1 MNAIA
6 RVVGRTVAGVGGG
19 LRLGYRGLAVLVS
32 GIAALLGVVFGIIGQ
47 GVGFVAGLP
56 GVAPVVEAI
65 RRLYNR
71 FARWLN
77 RILPKRLYTRAL
89 MIIIVPMVLLQAVVA
104 YVFMERHWQ
113 SVTARLSASLSQ
125 DIAALIDIY
134 EQFPQDQE
142 GKVLAQIAERRLML
156 DVDFLPPE
164 PLPPPLQKPFF
175 DILDQALS
183 QELRT
188 RIRKPFWLDTVGSSS
203 VLEVRILLDRAM
215 LRVTARRSQAYASN
229 SHIFLAWMAGSSLVL
244 IGVAILLL
252 RNQIRPIL
260 RLAEAAE
267 DFGKG
272 RDVLFRPRGARE
284 VRQAGLAF
292 LEMKNRIERAIE
304 QRTTML
310 NGVSHDLRTILTRF
324 RLSLALMPGSVET
337 EDMKRD
343 IDEMS
348 RMLEAYLAF
357 ARGEAAES
365 AAPTDIRALLETF
378 RADAERTGHFAR
390 LEVEGD
396 PVVSVRPQAFRRLL
410 GNLVANAARYADRI
424 EIRAVHDERYL
435 TVTVDDDGPG
445 IPEEMREE
453 VFKPF
458 LRLDA
463 SRNQDHGGTGLGLA
477 IARDIARG
485 HGGDILLQES
495 PLGGLQARVKVPA

>member
-1 MNAIA
+1 MIA
-6 RVVGRTVAGVGGG
+6 LRRWLSRVGVGAGHIWRGFASGIGFVVAVAGVVF
-19 LRLGYRGLAVLVS
+19 RLLARGLAAL
-32 GIAALLGVVFGIIGQ
+32 AAWSPVRRILEPIGR
-47 GVGFVAGLP
+47 A
-56 GVAPVVEAI
+56 ETRI
-65 RRLYNR
+65 SRS
-71 FARWLN
+71 LN

-104 YVFMERHWQ
+104 YIFMERHWQ
-113 SVTARLSASLSQ
+113 NVTSRLSAALTQ

-134 EQFPQDQE
+134 ERFPQDAE
-142 GKVLAQIAERRLML
+142 GKVLTQIADRRLGL
-156 DVDFLPPE
+156 DVDFLPLE

-183 QELRT
+183 TELRT
-188 RIRKPFWLDTVGSSS
+188 RIKRPFWLDTVGSSS
-203 VLEVRILLDRAM
+203 ILEIRILLDRSM
-215 LRVTARRSQAYASN
+215 MRVTARRSQAYASN
-229 SHIFLAWMAGSSLVL
+229 SHIFLAWMSGSSLVL

-260 RLAEAAE
+260 RLADAAE

-272 RDVLFRPRGARE
+272 RDVQYRPRGARE
-284 VRQAGLAF
+284 VRRAGLAF
-292 LEMKNRIERAIE
+292 LEMKGRIERSIE

-324 RLSLALMPGSVET
+324 RLSLALQPDGPEV

-343 IDEMS
+343 VDEMN

-365 AAPTDIRALLETF
+365 ASPTDIRALLEDFKT
-378 RADAERTGHFAR
+378 DAERTGHYA
-390 LEVEGD
+390 LLSVEGD

-410 GNLVANAARYADRI
+410 GNLVANAARYGDRI
-424 EIRAVHDERYL
+424 EIHAVHDERYL

-445 IPEEMREE
+445 IPEDMREE

-463 SRNQDHGGTGLGLA
+463 ARNQDHAGTGLGLA

-485 HGGDILLQES
+485 HGGDIVLMES
-495 PLGGLQARVKVPA
+495 PLGGLRARVKVPA

>member
-1 MNAIA
+1 M
-6 RVVGRTVAGVGGG
+6 R
-19 LRLGYRGLAVLVS
+19 
-32 GIAALLGVVFGIIGQ
+32 
-47 GVGFVAGLP
+47 
-56 GVAPVVEAI
+56 AI
-65 RRLYNR
+65 RRGLLGLGRGAGVAFRALVVLSGYLHAGLALLFR
-71 FARWLN
+71 FLARIIRAIAAQPAVARLLAPIRRAEVRIGRMLN

-104 YVFMERHWQ
+104 YIFMERHWQ
-113 SVTARLSASLSQ
+113 NVTSRLSAALTQ

-134 EQFPQDQE
+134 QRFPQDAE
-142 GKVLAQIAERRLML
+142 GKVLAQIAEQRLGL
-156 DVDFLPPE
+156 DVDFLPLE

-183 QELRT
+183 TEIRT
-188 RIRKPFWLDTVGSSS
+188 RIKYPFWLDTVGSSS
-203 VLEVRILLDRAM
+203 ILEIRILLDRSM
-215 LRVTARRSQAYASN
+215 MRVTARRSQAYASN

-244 IGVAILLL
+244 IGVAIILL

-260 RLAEAAE
+260 RLADAAE

-272 RDVLFRPRGARE
+272 RDVQFRPRGARE
-284 VRQAGLAF
+284 VRRAGLAF

-324 RLSLALMPGSVET
+324 RLSLALQPDGPEI

-343 IDEMS
+343 VDEMN

-357 ARGEAAES
+357 ARGEAEES
-365 AAPTDIRALLETF
+365 ASSTDIRALLEDF
-378 RADAERTGHFAR
+378 RNDAERTGHYAVV
-390 LEVEGD
+390 EVVGD
-396 PVVSVRPQAFRRLL
+396 PVASVRPQAFRRLL
-410 GNLVANAARYADRI
+410 GNLVANASRYGDRI

-445 IPEEMREE
+445 IPEDMREE

-463 SRNQDHGGTGLGLA
+463 ARNQDHAGTGLGLA

-485 HGGDILLQES
+485 HGGDIVLEES
-495 PLGGLQARVKVPA
+495 PLGGLRARVKVPA

>member
-1 MNAIA
+1 MSAWRDSVELIGKSLAMLA
-6 RVVGRTVAGVGGG
+6 RGLWRGVRMIWDLTLWL
-19 LRLGYRGLAVLVS
+19 LRLAGHVLSV
-32 GIAALLGVVFGIIGQ
+32 IWMRPEIQRLFQPFIRLEARIG
-47 GVGFVAGLP
+47 
-56 GVAPVVEAI
+56 
-65 RRLYNR
+65 
-71 FARWLN
+71 RWLN

-104 YVFMERHWQ
+104 YIFMERHWQ
-113 SVTARLSASLSQ
+113 AVTARLSAAITQ

-134 EQFPQDQE
+134 ERPTPGID
-142 GKVLAQIAERRLML
+142 GRLLAQIAEQRLGL

-183 QELRT
+183 AELRT
-188 RIRKPFWLDTVGSSS
+188 RVRRPFWIDTVGSSS
-203 VLEVRILLDRAM
+203 IVEIRVLLDTALM
-215 LRVTARRSQAYASN
+215 RVTARRSQAYASN
-229 SHIFLAWMAGSSLVL
+229 SHIFLIWMAGSSLVL
-244 IGVAILLL
+244 ITVAILLL

-260 RLAEAAE
+260 SLADAAE
-267 DFGKG
+267 SFGKG
-272 RDVLFRPRGARE
+272 RDMQFRPRGARE
-284 VRQAGLAF
+284 VRRAGLAF

-324 RLSLALMPGSVET
+324 RLSLALLPQGPEV

-343 IDEMS
+343 VDEMN
-348 RMLEAYLAF
+348 RMLEDYLAF

-365 AAPTDIRALLETF
+365 AAATDIRALLEDF
-378 RADAERTGHFAR
+378 RTDAERTGHFAV
-390 LEVEGD
+390 LVVEGD

-410 GNLVANAARYADRI
+410 GNLVANAARYGDRI
-424 EIRAVHDERYL
+424 EIKAVHDDRFL

-445 IPEEMREE
+445 IPEDLREE

-463 SRNQDHGGTGLGLA
+463 ARNQDHAGTGLGLA

-485 HGGDILLQES
+485 HGGDIVLEDS
-495 PLGGLQARVKVPA
+495 PLGGLRARVKVPA